1 MAYCTQTDL
10 EKLLP
15 KNQLIRLTDDEGIDK
30 VNAIRIAEVIDSA
43 AEEID
48 AYIGGQTKLPIAS
61 TVPPILGKFN
71 ADIAIY
77 NLYSRLSE
85 SIPETRG
92 QRYKNAIKTLEK
104 IAEGK
109 ISIGIQPS
117 PDSPD
122 ENEYAGA
129 GLSGARD
136 KIFDSSTMDK
146 Y

>member
-1 MAYCTQTDL
+1 MAYCTQSDI

-15 KNQLIRLTDDEGIDK
+15 KNQLIRLTDDEGINK
-30 VNAIRIAEVIDSA
+30 VNAARIAEVIDSA

-48 AYIGGQTKLPIAS
+48 AYIGGQTKLPITG

-77 NLYSRLSE
+77 NLYSRLTE

-92 QRYKNAIKTLEK
+92 ERYKNAIKTLEK

-109 ISIGIQPS
+109 ISIGIQPP
-117 PDSPD
+117 PDPPE
-122 ENEYAGA
+122 ENEYSGA
-129 GLSGARD
+129 SVSSARD
-136 KIFDSSTMDK
+136 KMFDSTTMDK

>member
-1 MAYCTQTDL
+1 MAYCTQSDL

-15 KNQLIRLTDDEGIDK
+15 KNQLIRLTDDEGISE
-30 VNAIRIAEVIDSA
+30 VNAVRIAEVIDSA

-48 AYIGGQTKLPIAS
+48 AYIGGQTKLPITG

-77 NLYSRLSE
+77 NLYSRLAE
-85 SIPETRG
+85 SIPETRAD
-92 QRYKNAIKTLEK
+92 RYKNAIKTLEK

-109 ISIGIQPS
+109 ISIGIQPP
-117 PDSPD
+117 PDPPA
-122 ENEYAGA
+122 ENEYHGAGA
-129 GLSGARD
+129 SSARD
-136 KIFDSSTMDK
+136 KMFDITTIDK